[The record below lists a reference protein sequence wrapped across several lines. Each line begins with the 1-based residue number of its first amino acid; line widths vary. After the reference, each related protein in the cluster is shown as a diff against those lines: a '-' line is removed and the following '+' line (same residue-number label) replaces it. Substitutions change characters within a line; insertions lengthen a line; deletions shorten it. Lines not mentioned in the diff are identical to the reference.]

1 MVVKAIFFLSF
12 LTASFAWAEM
22 PVLKYQSASCQ
33 FLKDDTIVSEKVV
46 NLMTLTIDT
55 HLGRFQQIQFGDEQ
69 AKIQYQILI
78 EDDVDFEGHVLVLQ
92 NLQVGEQESSSEFSA
107 KELKW
112 VRIAQGQHSVRC
124 NLQVAE

>member
-1 MVVKAIFFLSF
+1 
-12 LTASFAWAEM
+12 
-22 PVLKYQSASCQ
+22 
-33 FLKDDTIVSEKVV
+33 
-46 NLMTLTIDT
+46 MTLTIDT